1 MELDQ
6 RLEREL
12 VSLVA
17 LTRLRRCLLIRSS
30 SNWTLTVWFY
40 FPAVIALL
48 LLFLA
53 GSNTAWAQAT
63 ATRKLA
69 ALNIQMRSCPVFR
82 SENSKTSSPR
92 LPVWARRRFW
102 RKRSIQGEY
111 EVRHRPARSDSK
123 RFLPNRVRFSTQRV
137 AN

>member
-17 LTRLRRCLLIRSS
+17 LTRLRRCLSIRSS

-53 GSNTAWAQAT
+53 GAT
-63 ATRKLA
+63 LPGRRPLP
-69 ALNIQMRSCPVFR
+69 Q
-82 SENSKTSSPR
+82 ENLPR
-92 LPVWARRRFW
+92 
-102 RKRSIQGEY
+102 
-111 EVRHRPARSDSK
+111 
-123 RFLPNRVRFSTQRV
+123 
-137 AN
+137 